1 MELKYDNIHEYT
13 IKCSN
18 TTQITLDDD
27 YNVPDSKTDIDSIIK
42 DFGLVVTDGVRV
54 NQDKAQVEGN
64 LKYAVLY
71 IGKGQEGGRLIPVR
85 LDGSLHFVENVN
97 LSCDA
102 SDTDVTCKAYIEDL
116 TIKPVNSRK
125 ISVKAIVSITVTCE
139 EIKNAKVAAQISED
153 EGCKPQP
160 LFKDY
165 EYAQMDVNMRDNLRI
180 KESMSLPNG
189 KTDISELVWD
199 DVDVRNVSTRMT
211 EDGLSVSGELSVFI
225 MYIGNDAAG
234 SVQWYETAVPFTG
247 IIDVSGADP
256 DSICY
261 VGFNMTGKNIDV
273 KPDYDGNNRDIAV
286 ELVLDMDIRSY
297 KDSKKTALWD
307 IYVPLGTM
315 NKKQSDVHLKKL
327 LIRNNTKCRVS
338 DNIKLA
344 DYINLLQIVNATAR
358 VQIDDYECVPEGIEV
373 RGAVMVN
380 VCYITSDD
388 NAPMGSVNSVIP
400 YTGVVAVKEYDKENI
415 EYQIRPCIEQLT
427 ASMGSN
433 AKIEVKAVVSLDAIC
448 FEPVDFPT
456 IDECEYIPTDE
467 EYYASLPSMVGYISD
482 GRCSM
487 WDIAKKYNT
496 TCDAIRSDNEKAE
509 RLSDSDVVPCGTR
522 LLLIKE
528 SMQEQ
533 K

>member
-27 YNVPDSKTDIDSIIK
+27 YNVPDSKADIDSIIK

-153 EGCKPQP
+153 EGCKPQL

-189 KTDISELVWD
+189 KTDISEKRLD
-199 DVDVRNVSTRMT
+199 DER
-211 EDGLSVSGELSVFI
+211 
-225 MYIGNDAAG
+225 
-234 SVQWYETAVPFTG
+234 
-247 IIDVSGADP
+247 
-256 DSICY
+256 
-261 VGFNMTGKNIDV
+261 
-273 KPDYDGNNRDIAV
+273 
-286 ELVLDMDIRSY
+286 
-297 KDSKKTALWD
+297 
-307 IYVPLGTM
+307 
-315 NKKQSDVHLKKL
+315 
-327 LIRNNTKCRVS
+327 
-338 DNIKLA
+338 
-344 DYINLLQIVNATAR
+344 
-358 VQIDDYECVPEGIEV
+358 EGQ
-373 RGAVMVN
+373 A
-380 VCYITSDD
+380 
-388 NAPMGSVNSVIP
+388 
-400 YTGVVAVKEYDKENI
+400 EN
-415 EYQIRPCIEQLT
+415 
-427 ASMGSN
+427 
-433 AKIEVKAVVSLDAIC
+433 
-448 FEPVDFPT
+448 
-456 IDECEYIPTDE
+456 
-467 EYYASLPSMVGYISD
+467 
-482 GRCSM
+482 
-487 WDIAKKYNT
+487 
-496 TCDAIRSDNEKAE
+496 
-509 RLSDSDVVPCGTR
+509 
-522 LLLIKE
+522 
-528 SMQEQ
+528 
-533 K
+533 